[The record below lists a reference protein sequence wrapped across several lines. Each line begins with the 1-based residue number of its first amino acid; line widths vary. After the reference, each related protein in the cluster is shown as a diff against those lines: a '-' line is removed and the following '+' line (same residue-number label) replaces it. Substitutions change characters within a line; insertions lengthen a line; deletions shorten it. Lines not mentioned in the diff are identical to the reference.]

1 MKTYDLYLFA
11 SDREIILGW
20 HSFDADGD
28 ERAVE
33 VAAGLAQPGP
43 LELWQDERLVKRWGR
58 RASLRP

>member
-28 ERAVE
+28 EPAVE
-33 VAAGLAQPGP
+33 VAAGLAQQGP
-43 LELWQDERLVKRWGR
+43 LELWQDERLVKRWEAQG
-58 RASLRP
+58 